1 MTIILFGPPGC
12 GKGTQ
17 SDLIAEKYNLKHI
30 STGDLLRK
38 EIEDETEFGKT
49 VKTYIADGKL
59 VPDEV
64 IIDMLMNAFETKT
77 DKYNGIILDGF
88 PRTTAQAEAL
98 EINLTARGKETNI
111 FLDLHVETTELLNRL
126 LYRGANSGRVD
137 DNLETIKKRLQVYE
151 EQTFPVK
158 DFYKKLGKYAAIEGM
173 GAIEEIFDRICSE
186 IDKRTN

>member
-1 MTIILFGPPGC
+1 MTIIIFGPPGC

-17 SDLIAEKYNLKHI
+17 SILIAEKYNLKHI

-49 VKTYIADGKL
+49 VKSYIAEGKL

-64 IIDMLMNAFETKT
+64 IIGMLMNAFEKNA
-77 DKYNGIILDGF
+77 DQHYGIILDGF

-98 EINLTARGKETNI
+98 EINLTARSKKTNILLDLQVETN
-111 FLDLHVETTELLNRL
+111 ELLNRL

-151 EQTFPVK
+151 EKTLPVK
-158 DFYKKLGKYAAIEGM
+158 DFYKKLQKYAAIEGM
-173 GAIEEIFDRICSE
+173 GEIDEIFTSICNA
-186 IDKRTN
+186 IDAAI